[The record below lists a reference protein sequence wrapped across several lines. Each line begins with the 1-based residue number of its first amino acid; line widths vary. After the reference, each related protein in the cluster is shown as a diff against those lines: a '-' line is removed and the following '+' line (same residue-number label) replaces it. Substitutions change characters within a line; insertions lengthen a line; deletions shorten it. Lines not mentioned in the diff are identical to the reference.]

1 MVVTSHQVQLL
12 FLDVALILALARAL
26 GALAARVGQP
36 PVVGEILGG
45 ILLGPTLFGGFFA
58 DHLFPSDVRPLLT
71 ALADIGVALFMF
83 VVGLELE
90 HRVLRGRTRV
100 SAGAALGSTLVP
112 FVLGVGLALWLL
124 RDHETPQR
132 TAFIVFMGL
141 AVSVTAFP
149 VLARI
154 LADRGLS
161 RTEIGGIAL
170 ATAALVDVV
179 AWSALAGVQAVVGG
193 ADDYWRVTLLVPFT
207 AFLVALRPVL
217 RRVLSPGSGSSSGGA
232 AARPALSANR
242 LGVLLVG
249 ALLSAAATEAMGMHY
264 IFGAFLFGAVLPRD
278 AAGALRD
285 EVCERTGHV
294 TSLLLP
300 VYFVVAGLKVDLR
313 GVGVSGLLELAVI
326 ILIAVLGKFCGT
338 YAGARSQGLP
348 PQDAGRLAALM
359 NTRGLTELVILG
371 VGLQLGLLDQSL
383 YSLMVVMALV
393 TTAMTGPILGLLDRR
408 GERAAAPS
416 SRTATAYVA
425 SAAPVAVAASAAA
438 HQAASAAHEHEEPGP
453 ERSGGRRGAAMEP
466 GRVRP

>member
-1 MVVTSHQVQLL
+1 MTSHQVQLL
-12 FLDVALILALARAL
+12 FLDVALILALARGL
-26 GALAARVGQP
+26 GALAARIGQP

-71 ALADIGVALFMF
+71 ALADVGVALFMF

-124 RDHETPQR
+124 RDHDTEQR

-207 AFLVALRPVL
+207 ALLVALRPVL
-217 RRVLSPGSGSSSGGA
+217 RRLLGSGGSGGSGGA
-232 AARPALSANR
+232 GKAGAAGSPTRLSANR
-242 LGVLLVG
+242 FGVVLVG

-313 GVGVSGLLELAVI
+313 GVGLNGLLELAVI
-326 ILIAVLGKFCGT
+326 ILVAVAGKFLGT
-338 YAGARSQGLP
+338 YAGARSQGLSP
-348 PQDAGRLAALM
+348 HSSGRLAALM

-371 VGLQLGLLDQSL
+371 VGLQLGLLEQSL

-393 TTAMTGPILGLLDRR
+393 TTAMTGPVLTLLDRR
-408 GERAAAPS
+408 GKRLGIPAAA
-416 SRTATAYVA
+416 ADTAYVA
-425 SAAPVAVAASAAA
+425 SAPPATSAASAVAAPEAKSTA
-438 HQAASAAHEHEEPGP
+438 HAHA
-453 ERSGGRRGAAMEP
+453 ERETARS
-466 GRVRP
+466 

>member
-1 MVVTSHQVQLL
+1 MTSQQIQLL
-12 FLDVALILALARAL
+12 FVDLALILALARGL
-26 GALAARVGQP
+26 GALAARLGQP

-45 ILLGPTLFGGFFA
+45 ILLGPTLFGTLLS
-58 DHLFPSDVRPLLT
+58 DHLFPGDVRPLLT
-71 ALADIGVALFMF
+71 ALADIGVGLFMF
-83 VVGLELE
+83 MVGLELE

-112 FVLGVGLALWLL
+112 FVLGVGLGCYLL
-124 RDHETPQR
+124 RDHATEQR
-132 TAFIVFMGL
+132 TAFVVFMGL

-170 ATAALVDVV
+170 ATAALVDIV

-193 ADDYWRVTLLVPFT
+193 ADDYWRVALLLPF
-207 AFLVALRPVL
+207 AALLVALRPLL
-217 RRVLSPGSGSSSGGA
+217 RRIVTAPAGPDGGVA
-232 AARPALSANR
+232 PLSANR
-242 LGVLLVG
+242 LGVIHVG

-285 EVCERTGHV
+285 DVCERTGQV

-313 GVGVSGLLELAVI
+313 GLGPSGAVDLAVI
-326 ILIAVLGKFCGT
+326 LLVAVVGKFCGT
-338 YAGARSQGLP
+338 YAGARSQGLAP
-348 PQDAGRLAALM
+348 YGASRLAAMM

-371 VGLQLGLLDQSL
+371 VGLHLGLLDRPL
-383 YSLMVVMALV
+383 YSLLVVMALV
-393 TTAMTGPILGLLDRR
+393 TTAMTGPVLTLIER
-408 GERAAAPS
+408 RAARADRAPGA
-416 SRTATAYVA
+416 RD
-425 SAAPVAVAASAAA
+425 AAA
-438 HQAASAAHEHEEPGP
+438 EGTARDRARTGSL
-453 ERSGGRRGAAMEP
+453 S
-466 GRVRP
+466 

>member
-1 MVVTSHQVQLL
+1 MTSHQVQLL
-12 FLDVALILALARAL
+12 FLDVALILALARGL
-26 GALAARVGQP
+26 GALAARIGQP

-71 ALADIGVALFMF
+71 ALADVGVALFMF

-124 RDHETPQR
+124 RDHDTEQR

-207 AFLVALRPVL
+207 ALLVALRPVL
-217 RRVLSPGSGSSSGGA
+217 RRLLGSGGA
-232 AARPALSANR
+232 GKAGAAGTSTRLSANR
-242 LGVLLVG
+242 FGVVLVG

-313 GVGVSGLLELAVI
+313 GVGLNGLLELAVI
-326 ILIAVLGKFCGT
+326 ILVAVAGKFLGT
-338 YAGARSQGLP
+338 YAGARSQGLSP
-348 PQDAGRLAALM
+348 HSSGRLAALM

-371 VGLQLGLLDQSL
+371 VGLQLGLLEQSL

-393 TTAMTGPILGLLDRR
+393 TTAMTGPVLTLLDRR
-408 GERAAAPS
+408 GKRLGVPAAA
-416 SRTATAYVA
+416 ADTAYVA
-425 SAAPVAVAASAAA
+425 AAPPASAVAAPE
-438 HQAASAAHEHEEPGP
+438 AASPAHAHG
-453 ERSGGRRGAAMEP
+453 ERETARS
-466 GRVRP
+466 

>member
-1 MVVTSHQVQLL
+1 MTSHQVQLL
-12 FLDVALILALARAL
+12 FLDVALILALARGL
-26 GALAARVGQP
+26 GALAARIGQP

-71 ALADIGVALFMF
+71 ALADVGVALFMF

-124 RDHETPQR
+124 RDHETEQR

-207 AFLVALRPVL
+207 ALLVALRPVL
-217 RRVLSPGSGSSSGGA
+217 RRLLGSGGSGGA
-232 AARPALSANR
+232 GKAGAAGSPTRLSANR
-242 LGVLLVG
+242 FGVVLVG

-313 GVGVSGLLELAVI
+313 GVGLSGLLELAVI
-326 ILIAVLGKFCGT
+326 ILVAVAGKFLGT
-338 YAGARSQGLP
+338 YAGARSQGLSP
-348 PQDAGRLAALM
+348 HGSGRLAALM

-371 VGLQLGLLDQSL
+371 VGLQLGLLEQSL

-393 TTAMTGPILGLLDRR
+393 TTAMTGPVLTLLDRR
-408 GERAAAPS
+408 GKRLGALAAA
-416 SRTATAYVA
+416 ADTAYVA
-425 SAAPVAVAASAAA
+425 SAPPATPAASAVAAPE
-438 HQAASAAHEHEEPGP
+438 AASTAHTRG
-453 ERSGGRRGAAMEP
+453 ERETARS
-466 GRVRP
+466 

>member
-1 MVVTSHQVQLL
+1 MTSHQVQLL
-12 FLDVALILALARAL
+12 FLDVALILALARGL
-26 GALAARVGQP
+26 GALAARIGQP

-71 ALADIGVALFMF
+71 ALADVGVALFMF

-124 RDHETPQR
+124 RDHDTEQR

-207 AFLVALRPVL
+207 ALLVALRPVL
-217 RRVLSPGSGSSSGGA
+217 RRLLGSGGA
-232 AARPALSANR
+232 GKAGAAGTSTRLSANR
-242 LGVLLVG
+242 FGVVLVG

-313 GVGVSGLLELAVI
+313 GVGLNGLLELAVI
-326 ILIAVLGKFCGT
+326 ILVAVAGKFLGT
-338 YAGARSQGLP
+338 YAGARSQGLSP
-348 PQDAGRLAALM
+348 HSSGRLAALM

-371 VGLQLGLLDQSL
+371 VGLQLGLLEQSL

-393 TTAMTGPILGLLDRR
+393 TTAMTGPVLTLLDRR
-408 GERAAAPS
+408 GKRLGVPAAA
-416 SRTATAYVA
+416 ADTAYVA
-425 SAAPVAVAASAAA
+425 SAPPATPAASAVAAPE
-438 HQAASAAHEHEEPGP
+438 AASTAHAHG
-453 ERSGGRRGAAMEP
+453 ERETARS
-466 GRVRP
+466 